1 MAPLL
6 SVKEKMLKGLRTEN
20 KEYRYLINSFFF
32 FFVKKVS
39 GRGRSVFTKN
49 FLMSFRVVVTYIKA
63 MVSSLTALSLV
74 FNVKNTSLM
83 LLGNINM
90 DSHV

>member
-1 MAPLL
+1 MAPLM

-20 KEYRYLINSFFF
+20 KEYLINSFF

>member
-1 MAPLL
+1 MAPLM

-20 KEYRYLINSFFF
+20 KEYLINSF

-39 GRGRSVFTKN
+39 GRGRSVFTKI

>member
-1 MAPLL
+1 MAPLM

-20 KEYRYLINSFFF
+20 KEYLINSF

-39 GRGRSVFTKN
+39 GRGRSVFTKK

>member
-1 MAPLL
+1 MAPLM

-20 KEYRYLINSFFF
+20 KEYLINSFFLF
-32 FFVKKVS
+32 FVS
-39 GRGRSVFTKN
+39 GRGRSVFTKKI
-49 FLMSFRVVVTYIKA
+49 LMSFRVVVTYIKA

>member
-1 MAPLL
+1 MAPLM

-20 KEYRYLINSFFF
+20 KIRNISSIPF

-39 GRGRSVFTKN
+39 GRGRSVFTKK

>member
-1 MAPLL
+1 MAPLM

-20 KEYRYLINSFFF
+20 KEYLINSF

-39 GRGRSVFTKN
+39 GRGRSVFTKK

-90 DSHV
+90 DSHM